1 VYCVRLVFRVRGVCS
16 LHIGVAVK
24 IPPGGAYIAFFWSK
38 VPLGAPLYKYGWKT
52 LGYIA
57 VGGEIPLEGGVFFA
71 CSRPIAPKGS
81 LVCPQNDHS
90 NQSPNPPS
98 SVRASY
104 VYIYIEEKME
114 RGGWGDVDSRDIYA
128 QHKIFIYIVKQ

>member
-1 VYCVRLVFRVRGVCS
+1 
-16 LHIGVAVK
+16 VK

-57 VGGEIPLEGGVFFA
+57 VDGEIPLEGHVFFA

-90 NQSPNPPS
+90 NHSPNPPS

-104 VYIYIEEKME
+104 LICAGLWSTPRAVGLGSAPLIARLIAVGAEV
-114 RGGWGDVDSRDIYA
+114 RAV
-128 QHKIFIYIVKQ
+128 

>member
-1 VYCVRLVFRVRGVCS
+1 LCIVFGLFLVCVVCAAYT
-16 LHIGVAVK
+16 GVAVK

-38 VPLGAPLYKYGWKT
+38 IPLGAPLYKYGWKT

-57 VGGEIPLEGGVFFA
+57 VGGEIPLEGRGCFA

-90 NQSPNPPS
+90 NHSPNPPS

-104 VYIYIEEKME
+104 FLF
-114 RGGWGDVDSRDIYA
+114 
-128 QHKIFIYIVKQ
+128 KILHP